1 MSAHGAK
8 LKVLLLSRE
17 EIEGLIS
24 MREAIE
30 AGEKAFRAKGLGKV
44 QMPPKSYVYFKNY
57 DGDFRV
63 MPAYLEEM
71 GAAGVKIVNSHPRN
85 PKEYGLPTVM
95 AIIVLLDPKTG
106 VPLAI
111 MDGTWITNLRTGAG
125 GAVATKYLARK
136 DSKTIAMV
144 GAGVQ
149 AKTQLLALNEVLK
162 IEEIRINDLSQV
174 KAEQY
179 ANEMSK
185 KLGIDTKVIKETR
198 KAVEGA
204 DVVVTTT
211 PSRKPILMNDY
222 VSKGMHINAIGA
234 DAPGK
239 QELDPEILLRAKVV
253 VDDMEQAIHGGEVN
267 VPISKGIIT
276 SGDIYGDLGEI
287 VTKKK
292 PGRTSRDEIT
302 VFDSTG
308 LAIQD
313 IATDWVVYKKAK
325 KMGKG
330 KEVELL

>member
-1 MSAHGAK
+1 
-8 LKVLLLSRE
+8 LKVLLLSRKE
-17 EIEGLIS
+17 VEGLIS

-30 AGEKAFRAKGLGKV
+30 AVEKAFRAKGLGRV

-71 GAAGVKIVNSHPRN
+71 GAAGVKIVNAHPRN
-85 PKEYGLPTVM
+85 PKEHGLPTVM
-95 AIIVLLDPKTG
+95 AVIVLIDPKTG

-125 GAVATKYLARK
+125 GAVAAKYLARE
-136 DSKTIAMV
+136 DSKTVAMI

-149 AKTQLLALNEVLK
+149 AETQLLALNEVLD
-162 IEEIRINDLSQV
+162 IEEIRVNDLSQE
-174 KAEQY
+174 KAERY
-179 ANEMSK
+179 CKKMGK
-185 KLGIDTKVIKETR
+185 KLGIDAKVMADTK

-204 DVVVTTT
+204 DVIVTTT

-222 VSKGMHINAIGA
+222 ISEGVHINAIGA

-239 QELDPEILLRAKVV
+239 QELDPGILLRAKVV
-253 VDDMEQAIHGGEVN
+253 VDDIGQAVHGGEIN
-267 VPISKGIIT
+267 VPISKGNIT
-276 SGDIYGDLGEI
+276 LAEIYAELGEI

-292 PGRTSRDEIT
+292 PGRTSHDEIT

-308 LAIQD
+308 LAVQD
-313 IATDWVVYKKAK
+313 IATDWVVYRKAK
-325 KMGKG
+325 RMGKG
-330 KEVELL
+330 REVELL